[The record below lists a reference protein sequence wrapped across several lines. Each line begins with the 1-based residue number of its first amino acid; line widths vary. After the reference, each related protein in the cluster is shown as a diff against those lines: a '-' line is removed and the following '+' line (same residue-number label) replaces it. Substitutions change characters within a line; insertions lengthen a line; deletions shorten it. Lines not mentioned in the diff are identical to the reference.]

1 MPDITV
7 SMVFEGK
14 TYSGKLTQELEPAPE
29 PARVIAYSQRD
40 ERWAGERMGATRQ
53 TVGGMG
59 CALLTACMVLSQRK
73 PDITPLEFNARLNTE
88 GGYNIV
94 NGNEAHLA
102 WDRLPGIYPELSWL
116 GRESW
121 TRRLYEHELA
131 CIFGFIDE
139 GPLPLWVDF
148 KQGLGG
154 MQSHFVLAVG
164 HSDGDIE
171 IVDPWGGDRVGL
183 LERYGRGPGDTLA
196 RAVWGYRRLVVV

>member
-1 MPDITV
+1 MPEMFVVIDGDWFTC
-7 SMVFEGK
+7 K
-14 TYSGKLTQELEPAPE
+14 PQPAPSAE

-40 ERWAGERMGATRQ
+40 ERWAGARMAYTSQ

-59 CALLTACMVLSQRK
+59 CAMLTACMVLSQRR
-73 PDITPLEFNARLNTE
+73 PDITPLLFNARANIA

-102 WDRLPGIYPELSWL
+102 WDRLPGPGMFSELKWL

-121 TRRLYEHELA
+121 TRSLYEHELTRV
-131 CIFGFIDE
+131 FGFIDE

-148 KQGLGG
+148 KPQQSG
-154 MQSHFVLAVG
+154 MQSHFVLATG
-164 HSDGDIE
+164 HGDGDIE